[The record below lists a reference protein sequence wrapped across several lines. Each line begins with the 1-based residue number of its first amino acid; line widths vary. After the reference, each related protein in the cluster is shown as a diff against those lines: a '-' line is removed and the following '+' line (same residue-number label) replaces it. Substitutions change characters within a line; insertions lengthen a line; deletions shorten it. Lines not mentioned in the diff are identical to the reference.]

1 MGSRVGK
8 AEGFWLIR
16 VGVAGKGKEK
26 AGVRKTA
33 GMRKDDCV
41 KKIEGDWGGGEK
53 KGSIMGSGE
62 KKRVREKGRKV
73 KGGENGVRRMGR
85 G

>member
-1 MGSRVGK
+1 MREQEQRVRG
-8 AEGFWLIR
+8 EGR
-16 VGVAGKGKEK
+16 RSGKGKEK

-53 KGSIMGSGE
+53 KGSIMGRGE
-62 KKRVREKGRKV
+62 KIGMARIGKGEGARTA
-73 KGGENGVRRMGR
+73 G
-85 G
+85 